1 MMMTSCIE
9 LVEKRDG
16 LACML
21 SSFPS
26 SLPTNFSRL
35 ASLPRLITSLQAC
48 LSISFCYAVT
58 NWMLEHFL
66 FSIKNL
72 FEHHNNSELLIVYLS
87 ISYFPLWFIFYFP
100 I

>member
-1 MMMTSCIE
+1 
-9 LVEKRDG
+9 
-16 LACML
+16 
-21 SSFPS
+21 
-26 SLPTNFSRL
+26 
-35 ASLPRLITSLQAC
+35 
-48 LSISFCYAVT
+48 
-58 NWMLEHFL
+58 MLEHFL